1 MVASSVV
8 ANPAGALLYKEV
20 KRKLIDSIHHG
31 EWKPGDVIPSEK
43 RLCERFGVSMGTI
56 RKAVDELSGE
66 GFLIR
71 QQGRG
76 TFVSTHNQDR
86 YLFAFFHVVRQDG
99 HKEYPHVELVEFG
112 KTKADAFEASALGVA
127 PKTLLPRIVN
137 KLALGGTPVV
147 IDEILLPS
155 PMFSRLTEKILQA
168 RPATLY
174 QLYQEE
180 FGVTVV
186 RTQEKV
192 RAVSADARH
201 ASLLGVNVGEP
212 LLLVIR
218 IAYTF
223 KDHPVE
229 LRRSYVVTRNFEY
242 CSDPMVAT

>member
-1 MVASSVV
+1 MAARSAVF
-8 ANPAGALLYKEV
+8 NPAGALLYKEV
-20 KRKLIDSIHHG
+20 RRKIIDSIHHG
-31 EWKPGDVIPSEK
+31 EWKPGEVIPSEK
-43 RLCERFGVSMGTI
+43 RLCERYGVSMGTI

-76 TFVSTHNQDR
+76 TFVSTHNKDR

-127 PKTLLPRIVN
+127 PRTLLPRIVN
-137 KLALGGTPVV
+137 KLSLSGAPVV

-155 PMFSRLTEKILQA
+155 PLFSRLTEKMLRT

-174 QLYQEE
+174 QLYQEQ

-192 RAVSADARH
+192 RAVSADAGH
-201 ASLLGVNVGEP
+201 AQLLEVNVGEP

-218 IAYTF
+218 LAYTF

-229 LRRSYVVTRNFEY
+229 LRRSYVVTRDFEY
-242 CSDPMVAT
+242 CSDQVVAT